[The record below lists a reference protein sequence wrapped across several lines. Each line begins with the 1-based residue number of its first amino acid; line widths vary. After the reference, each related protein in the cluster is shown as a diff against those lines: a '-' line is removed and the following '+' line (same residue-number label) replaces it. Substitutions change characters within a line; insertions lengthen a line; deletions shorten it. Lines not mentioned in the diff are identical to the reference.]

1 MAKNRFS
8 CKTQMAFTTS
18 KLASSKAP
26 KVRAIAQDTLFKKLF
41 LNSSNFHLVS
51 LFVSSTVRRST
62 DKEFQKIKTYIHE
75 FLNIQAGHH
84 HRPEEED
91 SGEIWSAL
99 ASSSLISNSS
109 LRDFTVLLRAH
120 NYTSNVAES
129 WEECAVTSTST
140 WTWTWSSETVCTCEK
155 VYLVEVVC
163 MPSWFLAG
171 KKKTEEPDY
180 QQLTCTLKFENNSDG
195 TFCFDDSRNLFL
207 HFYLSNDF
215 LGNFK
220 R

>member
-1 MAKNRFS
+1 M
-8 CKTQMAFTTS
+8 
-18 KLASSKAP
+18 
-26 KVRAIAQDTLFKKLF
+26 
-41 LNSSNFHLVS
+41 
-51 LFVSSTVRRST
+51 
-62 DKEFQKIKTYIHE
+62 YIHE

-99 ASSSLISNSS
+99 AASSSLISNSS

-195 TFCFDDSRNLFL
+195 TFCIDDSRNLLLRLVLTCNYISTFTYQMIFWGISRDRKL
-207 HFYLSNDF
+207 LRLVMMHSHGSIFWDICKTFILLRAIVLKCRLLNSVNMV
-215 LGNFK
+215 K
-220 R
+220 RV